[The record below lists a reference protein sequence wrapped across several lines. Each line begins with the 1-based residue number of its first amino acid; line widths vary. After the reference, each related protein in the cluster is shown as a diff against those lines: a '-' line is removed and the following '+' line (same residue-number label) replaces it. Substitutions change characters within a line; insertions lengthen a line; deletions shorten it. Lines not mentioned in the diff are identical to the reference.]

1 MHRHYTSIVTGWL
14 GLLVLACLLPV
25 NTSLMAAEQV
35 SMLRL
40 GVQGASPPFSYFDA
54 DGELQGFDIDIAAAL
69 CEAMSVQCDYVV
81 SDWDSMMGGLRDNKY
96 DAIVASMSITQ
107 ERRERVD
114 FSNRYYD
121 SPARFVGPAAAVV
134 DFSDEGFRDLVVG
147 VKRATTFDSY
157 LTGNYS
163 GVIDLRRYSNQ
174 EEALLDL
181 LLGRLDLV
189 LGDRIVLAVS
199 FLDTDLGRGY
209 AFLGPDLNDP
219 RWFGEGAGIA
229 VRKGDDALRQAF
241 NQAID
246 AIRADGSYENI
257 RVRYF
262 DFDIYDAGGVR

>member
-1 MHRHYTSIVTGWL
+1 MHRHNTSIAAGWL
-14 GLLVLACLLPV
+14 RFLALSCLLLLNANLV
-25 NTSLMAAEQV
+25 AAQQAPA
-35 SMLRL
+35 LRL

-54 DGELQGFDIDIAAAL
+54 DGKLRGFDIEIAAAL
-69 CEAMSVQCDYVV
+69 CAAMSVDCDYVV
-81 SDWDSMMGGLRDNKY
+81 SDWDSMISGLRDRKY

-107 ERRERVD
+107 ERLELVD

-121 SPARFVGPAAAVV
+121 SPARFVGPADAVV
-134 DFSDEGFRDLVVG
+134 EFTNEGLRDRVVG

-157 LTGNYS
+157 LTGNYR
-163 GVIDLRRYSNQ
+163 GVVDLRRYSNQ

-199 FLDTDLGRGY
+199 FLETDLGRGY

-246 AIRADGSYENI
+246 TIRADGSYESI
-257 RVRYF
+257 RARYF
-262 DFDIYDAGGVR
+262 DFDIYNTGG